1 MNHNKLLTI
10 SDLYN
15 FYSTKKKSMSFDSKK
30 SGYNIAVQTK
40 ANFETSSDLSEGLLY
55 GKIRAFHDLTN
66 NNKSHIETDVLEE
79 KMVSLADRPIIA
91 DIVETAELDS
101 DGNPIKDFSGHTM
114 EYDEEKEKFIY
125 KELPVGHCVNPDSI
139 HLEYDEEYERNF
151 VVSDVVIY
159 EEYTDACEILRR
171 RETVDCSVELIIK
184 EMHWNN
190 ADKVLV
196 LDDFFVQG
204 VTLLGA
210 AVLPGMSGSKLS
222 LKDFSEENNSLFSFI
237 SDDSQSRLIETLD
250 KLNDTLGSLSS
261 FNINIKESQKGGTAE
276 TMFNELL
283 KKYNKTVD
291 NITFDYEGLSDAELE
306 AKFVESFADD
316 TDEPE
321 EETDE
326 TPIDD
331 SVEDIEDDV
340 VEDPDNDTVED
351 VNDNSTEDVEDD
363 IDEPDDDK
371 DTDDVEDDKKDV
383 FTKTF
388 EISHEELTGVLYKLL
403 APLEE
408 TLNECYWIV
417 KTFDDHFI
425 YQGRDGRF
433 YDQKYIK
440 DGDDIVFDGE
450 RIEVFAEFI
459 TAEEKAEIE
468 NMRANY
474 SSISAELAKYKEAE
488 DIADKMTIFEDE
500 AYGQYLETNEFKS
513 LMDAENLKKFTK
525 EELIEKAD
533 AALGKLNRITK
544 TFAIDNTK
552 NEEKKKSPS
561 FFAFARVEHDT
572 SFLDGLLNK

>member
-15 FYSTKKKSMSFDSKK
+15 FYSTKKKSMSFNSKK
-30 SGYNIAVQTK
+30 SGYNVSVQTQ
-40 ANFETSSDLSEGLLY
+40 ANFEVSDDLAEGLLY

-66 NNKSHIETDVLEE
+66 NNKSYIETDVLEE
-79 KMVSLADRPIIA
+79 KMMSMANRPIMA
-91 DIVETAELDS
+91 DIVETSEQDS
-101 DGNPIKDFSGHTM
+101 KGNPIKDFSGHTM
-114 EYDEEKEKFIY
+114 EYNEEKEKFIY
-125 KELPVGHCVNPDSI
+125 KELPVGHCVNPDNI

-190 ADKVLV
+190 TEKVLV

-237 SDDSQSRLIETLD
+237 SDESQIKLIETLD
-250 KLNDTLGSLSS
+250 KLNNTLSNLSG
-261 FNINIKESQKGGTAE
+261 FNIDKEESQKGGVAE

-283 KKYNKTVD
+283 EKYNKTID
-291 NITFDYEGLSDAELE
+291 DINFDYENMSDEELE
-306 AKFVESFADD
+306 AKFAEMFKTEGTVETNEVDDPETDDKEDVESPDDSNDEEVEIIEEPVDD
-316 TDEPE
+316 TDE
-321 EETDE
+321 DE
-326 TPIDD
+326 KD
-331 SVEDIEDDV
+331 
-340 VEDPDNDTVED
+340 
-351 VNDNSTEDVEDD
+351 
-363 IDEPDDDK
+363 DEPEVIE
-371 DTDDVEDDKKDV
+371 TESKKETGT

-388 EISHEELTGVLYKLL
+388 EISHEELFGVLYDLL
-403 APLEE
+403 APLERS
-408 TLNECYWIV
+408 LGECYWIV
-417 KTFDDHFI
+417 KTYDDHFI
-425 YQGRDGRF
+425 YQGYDGHF
-433 YDQKYIK
+433 FDQKYIK
-440 DGDDIVFDGE
+440 DDDNVAFDGE
-450 RIEVFAEFI
+450 RQEVFAEFI

-488 DIADKMTIFEDE
+488 DIANKMTIFEDE
-500 AYGQYLETNEFKS
+500 AYAQYLETSEFKS
-513 LMDAENLKKFTK
+513 LMNKETMTKFTK
-525 EELIEKAD
+525 DELVEKAD
-533 AALGKLNRITK
+533 AALGKLNRITR

-552 NEEKKKSPS
+552 KEEKKKPS
-561 FFAFARVEHDT
+561 GFFAFARTEQDS